1 MKRVITKLWIGML
14 CSVSVLQFVL
24 PVQAENTIEEPDNLY
39 ALSACL
45 MDAESGRILF
55 GKEEET
61 RRANAST
68 TKIMTLIL
76 TLENADLNEIVTI
89 SDYASR
95 QPDVQLHAKKDEQF
109 CLRDLCYS
117 LMLESHNDTAVAI
130 AEHVAGSVEAFTAKM
145 NEKAAEIGCTDT
157 YFLTPNGLDEKDEK
171 GFHGTTA
178 SDLARILSYCILR
191 SPKAAE
197 FLAITQTPS
206 YSFSNIEGTRQFS
219 CNNHNAFLG
228 MMDGAL
234 TGKTG
239 FTGDAGYCY
248 VGALKRDER
257 IFVVALLGCGWPN
270 NKGYKWSDTKKLMQ
284 YGIDNYKRVE
294 LAEFPIPE
302 EACKKIPVSD
312 AKTVFIGGTEY
323 AGTAV
328 DKPQAEDVQT
338 VLLRSDEKLIV
349 ECVRKE
355 ALEAPVSQGQNIGSV
370 RYLLNGIVLREDNIR
385 VTEAIECSDFSWKL
399 RQIWQYYLL

>member
-1 MKRVITKLWIGML
+1 MKRVIAKLWIGML
-14 CSVSVLQFVL
+14 LSVSVLQFIL
-24 PVQAENTIEEPDNLY
+24 PVQAENTIEEPNNLY

-76 TLENADLNEIVTI
+76 TLENADLSEIVTI

-95 QPDVQLHAKKDEQF
+95 QPDVQLNAKKDEQF
-109 CLRDLCYS
+109 CLKDLCYS
-117 LMLESHNDTAVAI
+117 LMLESHNDSAVAI
-130 AEHVAGSVEAFTAKM
+130 AEHVAGSVEEFAVKM
-145 NEKAAEIGCTDT
+145 NKKAAEIGCTDT

-197 FLAITQTPS
+197 FLKITQTPS

-257 IFVVALLGCGWPN
+257 VFVVALLGCGWPN
-270 NKGYKWSDTKKLMQ
+270 HKGYKWSDTKKLMQ
-284 YGIDNYKRVE
+284 YGIEHYKRVE
-294 LAEFPIPE
+294 LAGLPMPE
-302 EACKKIPVSD
+302 EACEKIPVSE
-312 AKTVFIGGTEY
+312 AKTKHIGETEY
-323 AGTAV
+323 AESAV
-328 DKPQAEDVQT
+328 DKPQADGVQT

-349 ECVRKE
+349 ECVRE
-355 ALEAPVSQGQNIGSV
+355 DTLEAPVSQGQKIGSV
-370 RYLLNGIVLREDNIR
+370 RYLLNGSVLREDKIR
-385 VTEAIECSDFSWKL
+385 ITEAVERSDFSWKL
-399 RQIWQYYLL
+399 RQIWQYYAL